1 MISVIIT
8 AYNSEKY
15 VARAVSSVQ
24 SQICKVKYEII
35 VVDDGSYDNTHKIL
49 KQFSNIRYIFKK
61 NRGPSSARNLG
72 IENSKYDLIC
82 FLDSDDFWEPNKLS
96 MQFNSFKEYP
106 EASIFT
112 CNSYIINNHKKVG
125 LLNDP
130 KKIFLDS
137 NIQNGIVTNY
147 LRSTGRYSFHQPS
160 SIMIKKELFNKYGY
174 FSDKY
179 IGVEDSEIF
188 MRWALNEEVI
198 YYQNDILSNY
208 ETSNEGS
215 LTKNYLSWSQN
226 HFQYWLDLEKFTLRN
241 PKKNKLFKKM
251 RKETLLNSILILI
264 KNFQSNL
271 AKDYLL
277 KYFSLLF
284 GNRWIYIFFLTLIPV
299 KILKKVKYAKNL
311 YNSRSWN

>member
-15 VARAVSSVQ
+15 IARAVSSVQ
-24 SQICKVKYEII
+24 SQICNIDHEII
-35 VVDDGSYDNTHKIL
+35 VVDDGSYDNTCKIL
-49 KQFSNIRYIFKK
+49 EQFSNIRYISKQ
-61 NRGPSSARNLG
+61 NGGPSSARNLG
-72 IENSKYDLIC
+72 IDKSKYDLIC
-82 FLDSDDFWEPNKLS
+82 FLDSDDFWEPNKLI

-112 CNSYIINNHKKVG
+112 CNSYIIKNDEKVG

-130 KKIFLDS
+130 KKIFLNS
-137 NIQNGIVTNY
+137 NIQNGIVKDY
-147 LRSTGRYSFHQPS
+147 LRPSGRYSFHQPS
-160 SIMIKKELFNKYGY
+160 SIMVKKELFNKYGY

-208 ETSNEGS
+208 ETSNEDS

-226 HFQYWLDLEKFTLRN
+226 HFQYWLDLEKLTLQN
-241 PKKNKLFKKM
+241 PKKNSLFKKM

-264 KNFQSNL
+264 KNFQTNL
-271 AKDYLL
+271 AKNYML

-284 GNRWIYIFFLTLIPV
+284 GARWIYILFLTLIPI
-299 KILKKVKYAKNL
+299 KILNKIKYVKNL
-311 YNSRSWN
+311 YYR